1 MVRDKDKLEERS
13 KYFKKVVAKSSRV
26 HKAVKKLAEKYY
38 ISERTV
44 YRVIAS

>member
-1 MVRDKDKLEERS
+1 MVRDKDKLEERHV
-13 KYFKKVVAKSSRV
+13 YFKKIVAKSLRT
-26 HKAVKKLAEKYY
+26 HEAVKKLAEKYY

>member
-13 KYFKKVVAKSSRV
+13 KYFKKVVSKASRTD
-26 HKAVKKLAEKYY
+26 KAVKKLAEKYY

-44 YRVIAS
+44 YRIIAS

>member
-1 MVRDKDKLEERS
+1 MVRDKDKLEERHI
-13 KYFKKVVAKSSRV
+13 YFKKIVAKATRT

-44 YRVIAS
+44 YRDLAK